1 MWYFLRD
8 KESLQVFGQYEME
21 PGMGMNLKA
30 LAIIGLIVVAVLI
43 IAVAFL
49 IKK

>member
-1 MWYFLRD
+1 
-8 KESLQVFGQYEME
+8 
-21 PGMGMNLKA
+21 MGMNLKA